1 MGKFSKVLDAGLN
14 FKIPFLDAVPY
25 QISMKEQVLEIKN
38 QNAITKDNVK
48 LQIDGILYY
57 KIESAERACYN
68 VNTPVRALALLA
80 QTAMR
85 SEIGLLDLDTT
96 FKERELLNT
105 NIRTHL
111 EHTSIGW
118 GIQCMRYEIKDIT
131 PPDKIREA
139 MDLQAEAE

>member
-1 MGKFSKVLDAGLN
+1 MGRFSHLLEAGFN
-14 FKIPFLDAVPY
+14 FKIPLIDEVPFK
-25 QISMKEQVLEIKN
+25 ISMKEQVLEIPN
-38 QNAITKDNVK
+38 QNAITRDNVK

-68 VNTPVRALALLA
+68 VNNPVWALALLA
-80 QTAMR
+80 QTAMI

-96 FKERELLNT
+96 FKEREILNT
-105 NIRTHL
+105 NIWQHL

-131 PPDKIREA
+131 PPDKIREV
-139 MDLQAEAE
+139 MDL